1 MAELVFVM
9 PVIALIFLIMFQI
22 YLLFDAKHSVIQA
35 TRYVTWEAMARSTS
49 QVDTIGIEAKQL
61 IFKLEPADYNKVK
74 VEVKAMTSAERSS
87 DRGSLAGFMSQLM
100 DLIGYDYYM
109 DPVTSIAIFLGI
121 DSLGINLGLITAINE
136 SKDTKIRAKVEYDFD
151 LEYLFHINELGKI
164 LKSEELNIS
173 PIKLSDGL
181 VIIGDDWSSS
191 SREEMARRVGVPAN
205 WDDLMDTID
214 NVSDGDFSD
223 FTSGLWFYP
232 VGGTFGA
239 IFSSLNLIFG
249 AMSEINDVMETAG
262 EIFGMEIKFPGKAPK
277 KPMDPRGDYLDLN
290 NPPDFPS

>member
-22 YLLFDAKHSVIQA
+22 YLLFDAKHDVIQA
-35 TRYVTWEAMARSTS
+35 TRYVTWEAMERSTS
-49 QVDTIGIEAKQL
+49 QLDTIGIEAKQL

-74 VEVKAMTSAERSS
+74 VKVKAMTSAERSS

-100 DLIGYDYYM
+100 DLVGYDYYM

-121 DSLGINLGLITAINE
+121 DSLGIDLGLISAINE
-136 SKDTKIRAKVEYDFD
+136 SKDTKIRAVVEYDFD
-151 LEYLFHINELGKI
+151 LEYLFHINELGEI
-164 LKSEELNIS
+164 LNSEKLNIS

-191 SREEMARRVGVPAN
+191 SREEMAGRVGVPAN
-205 WDDLMDTID
+205 WDDITDIEL
-214 NVSDGDFSD
+214 SDLS
-223 FTSGLWFYP
+223 SSLWFYP
-232 VGGTFGA
+232 LGGTFGA
-239 IFSSLNLIFG
+239 VFSSLNLIFG

-277 KPMDPRGDYLDLN
+277 KPLDPRGDYLDLN